1 MNAVLRE
8 HLIIR
13 TPGTWAPRLRAL
25 ATFHRTGR
33 LRPGERRPVRLYRW
47 DPAAKTLALPR
58 GLLPV
63 VRQALPLQVRD
74 ERVRRPPVRWAF
86 HGTPFDYQAAA
97 VEAVVHQEGGVL
109 VALPGAGKT
118 AMACLA
124 VATWQQPTLWVVHT
138 LGLAQ
143 QARGAATRW
152 LGLPPGQVGFVG
164 DEQHHWRPFTVAMM
178 QTLVRQPDL
187 LAYAARAFGTVVL
200 DEAHH
205 AAAAGFSA
213 VAAALPARY
222 LLGLTATPDREDG
235 LGPMVTALL
244 GPRVVVPVRVLLA
257 RGRIL
262 LPGVRLVPTAF
273 AGAPGANWAQ
283 LEKLRAEDD
292 ARNRLLLDQIWRCWH
307 QRRRTLVLVERTRHA
322 ARLRRALETAGVPA
336 RVIIGD
342 TPGPE
347 RDRAFAD
354 TEAGR
359 VVGIAT
365 KLANEGIDIPAVDAL
380 ILGAASRARTRTIQ
394 QVGRAM
400 RTATGKADAWVVDLA
415 DVNAPAY
422 ADQVRD
428 RLRHYRE
435 IGCRIRRE
443 RGPGRGR

>member
-1 MNAVLRE
+1 MNATLHA
-8 HLIIR
+8 HLVIR
-13 TPGTWAPRLRAL
+13 APGPWAPRLRTL

-33 LRPGERRPVRLYRW
+33 LRPGERRRVRLYRW
-47 DPAAKTLALPR
+47 DATAKTLALPR

-63 VRQALPLQVRD
+63 VQQWVPLTVRD
-74 ERVRRPPVRWAF
+74 ARVRRPAVRWTF
-86 HGTPFDYQAAA
+86 HGTPFDYQTAA
-97 VEAVVHQEGGVL
+97 VDALVAQGGGIL

-118 AMACLA
+118 AMGCLA
-124 VATWQQPTLWVVHT
+124 AATWQQPTLWIVHT

-164 DEQHHWRPFTVAMM
+164 DEQTRWRPFTVAML
-178 QTLVRQPDL
+178 QTLVRKPEL
-187 LAYAARAFGTVVL
+187 LAYAARAFGTVVV

-205 AAAAGFSA
+205 VGAAGFSA

-262 LPGVRLVPTAF
+262 LPAVRLVPTAF
-273 AGAPGANWAQ
+273 RGQEGANWAQ
-283 LEKLRAEDD
+283 LEKLRAEDPD
-292 ARNRLLLDQIWRCWH
+292 RNRLLLDQVWRCWH

-322 ARLRRALETAGVPA
+322 ARLRRALEAAGVPA

-347 RDRAFAD
+347 RDRAFAE

-359 VVGIAT
+359 CIGIAT

-380 ILGAASRARTRTIQ
+380 VLGAASRARTRTIQ

-400 RTATGKADAWVVDLA
+400 RTTAGKADAWVIDLA
-415 DVNAPAY
+415 DVAAPSY
-422 ADQVRD
+422 AGQVQD

-435 IGCRIRRE
+435 MGCRVSWARRA
-443 RGPGRGR
+443 GHGR